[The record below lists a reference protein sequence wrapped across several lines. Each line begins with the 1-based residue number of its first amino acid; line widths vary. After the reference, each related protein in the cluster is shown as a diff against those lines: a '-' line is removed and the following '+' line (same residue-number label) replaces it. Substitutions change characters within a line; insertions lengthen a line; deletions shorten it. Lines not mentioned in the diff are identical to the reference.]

1 MLMVDRQSIGRS
13 VGSSEDLQLSSIG
26 NPSSYAVISLALD
39 PNPSHRNFQE
49 PHEQQYRN
57 VRLALGGVAVS

>member
-1 MLMVDRQSIGRS
+1 MLLVDRQSVGRS
-13 VGSSEDLQLSSIG
+13 VGSSEDLRLS
-26 NPSSYAVISLALD
+26 SSYAVISLALD